1 MASAKCG
8 HCGATT
14 FSSESHTHEGIPTLY
29 ITCER
34 CGAVVGVVN
43 KIKPQ

>member
-1 MASAKCG
+1 MASPKCG

-14 FSSESHTHEGIPTLY
+14 FSSEANTHQGIPTLY
-29 ITCER
+29 ITCDR

-43 KIKPQ
+43 NIKPQ